1 MRNARRL
8 LQVTVV
14 LLFLTAPLAQAAP
27 PSGGESANISESETW
42 TDDAT
47 MNGHIS
53 IGNGATLTIS
63 ANITMETG
71 SSITVEEGGQLVLT
85 NGGLYSNDLNA
96 GVMVNGVLA
105 SLTLNFGDLADEGVL
120 QLKFD
125 HEIPNNVKM
134 HVIYGDTT
142 MNASGL
148 DLVQFDV
155 PLNDSNLTITF
166 DAYYFTP
173 TYILWAK
180 AIHSGGDTTT
190 IMAQDITATNAPLYW
205 FQSAFDIVAHGDMS
219 VTSSEVEG
227 ANITCHSLCQ
237 FDNAQLTGSAPIHAA
252 TTASLSVQDSTIAGS
267 RTDED
272 IVLHDQ
278 ASITYTNSQG
288 TGGTTDAWIRLL
300 SERSLTTN
308 IPNGSLDISGI
319 GWGASNWNDLTDENG
334 AILLVPAGQTNE
346 HKRIVEW
353 MDGEGVVHQE
363 DATITLSVSSS
374 WGVFSTT
381 IDAPMTSS
389 GSIELALPYV
399 QVTAVEPDS
408 STGIANKSVPGMVSV
423 TNSGAVPVS
432 SVSIWCY
439 EGAELADTTQMTVSL
454 NAGETK
460 QVPFTWYAYEAG
472 EATLTCKPLLPS
484 ALNELANEVMEADGA
499 TSEVVTWTY
508 AEEVEEAPLLIWMAA
523 ALGSV
528 GLALFARAQVQK
540 QRYVDLEN
548 QTNELHA
555 AEDEEKSY
563 PDEV

>member
-1 MRNARRL
+1 MAML
-8 LQVTVV
+8 

-27 PSGGESANISESETW
+27 PTGGESASISQSETW

-47 MNGHIS
+47 MDGHIS
-53 IGNGATLTIS
+53 IANGATLTIN

-85 NGGLYSNDLNA
+85 NGGLYSNDLYA
-96 GVMVNGVLA
+96 GVMVNSVLA
-105 SLTLNFGDLADEGVL
+105 SLTLNFGDVADDGVL

-125 HEIPNNVKM
+125 HEIPDGVKMNVK
-134 HVIYGDTT
+134 YGDTT
-142 MNASGL
+142 VNASGL
-148 DLVQFDV
+148 DIVQFDV
-155 PLNDSNLTITF
+155 PLNDTNLTITF

-180 AIHSGGDTTT
+180 AIHSGGDTVT

-205 FQSAFDIVAHGDMS
+205 FQSSFDLIAHGDMS
-219 VTSSEVEG
+219 ITSFEIEG
-227 ANITCHSLCQ
+227 ANITCHRLCQ
-237 FDNAQLTGSAPIHAA
+237 FENAQLTGSAPIHAA
-252 TTASLSVQDSTIAGS
+252 TTASLSLKDSTIAGS

-308 IPNGSLDISGI
+308 IPNGSLDLSGI

-334 AILLVPAGQTNE
+334 YILLVPAGQTNE

-353 MDGEGVVHQE
+353 MDGQGVVHQE
-363 DATITLSVSSS
+363 EATITLSVSSS
-374 WGVFSTT
+374 WGIFSTT
-381 IDAPMTSS
+381 IDAPMTSN

-399 QVTAVEPDS
+399 QVTAVEPES
-408 STGIANKSVPGMVSV
+408 STGVANKSVSGMVSV
-423 TNSGAVPVS
+423 TNSGTVAVS

-439 EGAELADTTQMTVSL
+439 EGTEVADTTQLTVSL

-460 QVPFTWYAYEAG
+460 QVAFTWYAYEAG
-472 EATLTCKPLLPS
+472 DATLTCKPLLPN
-484 ALNELANEVMEADGA
+484 ALNELAYEVMEADGA
-499 TSEVVTWTY
+499 TSQTVTWTY
-508 AEEVEEAPLLIWMAA
+508 AEEVKDAPILIWMAA
-523 ALGSV
+523 GLGSV

-540 QRYVDLEN
+540 QRYVESEN
-548 QTNELHA
+548 QTNELLA

-563 PDEV
+563 ADEF